1 MKKSYSNSVAGKIG
15 TYTQYQRKKRDLTLN
30 EFAKIADITPSFLMR
45 LENGVYQNIKFDVI
59 EKISEAFQMSPEDFL
74 KKCQVISGSV
84 QLPPIEYYLKELY
97 QFPEEA
103 IEDVQLFFSFIEE
116 KYKAEILEMKKAHTK
131 FWKKKSL
138 E

>member
-1 MKKSYSNSVAGKIG
+1 MIKKVIAPAIK
-15 TYTQYQRKKRDLTLN
+15 
-30 EFAKIADITPSFLMR
+30 AKIADITPSFLMR